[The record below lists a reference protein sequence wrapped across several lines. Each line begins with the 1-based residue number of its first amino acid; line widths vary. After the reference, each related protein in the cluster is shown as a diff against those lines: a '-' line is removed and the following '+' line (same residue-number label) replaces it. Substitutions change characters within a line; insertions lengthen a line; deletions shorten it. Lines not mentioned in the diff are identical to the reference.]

1 MSKETHMGPIL
12 VAGSGKLA
20 HSVSVCFA
28 QAGHRVTLL
37 TDAVAEAQRA
47 CNTHF
52 ADVRQYTTADVNHDL
67 LEILSSIPDARSF
80 RLAVVVTGEDLV
92 EKQTWIEHVESLVAE
107 DVTIAINTESFDL
120 SMLQEGARFPRRII
134 GANWTEPAHTTR
146 FLELIENENTD
157 AERVENV
164 AKLARDFWEKDSY
177 CLTHGSGI
185 RQRLMSALIREAMYL
200 VENEYA
206 SVEDI
211 DRACRNDAGYYLPF
225 AGNCR
230 YMDLM
235 GTYAYGMVMKDLNP
249 ELAKNDTVASFYSDI
264 LEMGGKGM
272 ENNAGFFDY
281 QPGEVTD
288 WEEKA
293 RRFSYQIQEI
303 IEQYSSSQPIEA
315 AALVSANGQSKE

>member
-1 MSKETHMGPIL
+1 ML
-12 VAGSGKLA
+12 GSGKLA
-20 HSVSVCFA
+20 HSVSVCFV
-28 QAGHRVTLL
+28 QAGQPVTLL
-37 TDAVAEAQRA
+37 TDAVAEAERA
-47 CNTHF
+47 CSTHF
-52 ADVRQYTTADVNHDL
+52 ADIQQYTPADIYPER
-67 LEILSSIPDARSF
+67 LEILSSIPDVRSF
-80 RLAVVVTGEDLV
+80 ELAVVITGEDLT
-92 EKQTWIEHVESLVAE
+92 EKKNWIEQVESLVGE

-120 SMLQEGARFPRRII
+120 SMVQEDARFPRRII

-146 FLELIENENTD
+146 FLELIGNEITD
-157 AERVENV
+157 AERIETV
-164 AKLARDFWEKDSY
+164 AGLARNSWGKDPY

-249 ELAKNDTVASFYSDI
+249 ELAKNDTVATFYSDI
-264 LEMGGKGM
+264 LEKGGKGM

-303 IEQYSSSQPIEA
+303 IEQYPSSQPVEIVP
-315 AALVSANGQSKE
+315 LVSANGQPKK